1 MVPRVPPWAHETVQR
16 SWVIQPG
23 NRQRPVEGRHLVL
36 WRKSSGGVAIFHL
49 RGHQRKSASDPRY
62 TERASVSRCWS
73 RRTLNGGWHTA
84 KCSQRSTPTRAWYEA
99 KESSARH
106 IIASKTTKNETATGF
121 QNRTSGASP
130 DGQRA
135 TTTTVDQL
143 PNEQGIICPVADK
156 DRKEIG
162 IHIPEVPARGVARFR
177 RAPCAPTP
185 TSGIVGTQATWHV
198 MNANVTLVRRVSS
211 SQTGMWSKSS
221 KSDSIR
227 GKRCLRA
234 ASTASLF
241 WASGIL
247 TQIAGIR
254 AAFSR
259 QKSSMVALSFSMVR

>member
-1 MVPRVPPWAHETVQR
+1 M
-16 SWVIQPG
+16 
-23 NRQRPVEGRHLVL
+23 
-36 WRKSSGGVAIFHL
+36 
-49 RGHQRKSASDPRY
+49 
-62 TERASVSRCWS
+62 
-73 RRTLNGGWHTA
+73 
-84 KCSQRSTPTRAWYEA
+84 STPTRAWYEA

-106 IIASKTTKNETATGF
+106 IIASKTTKNETATRF

-177 RAPCAPTP
+177 RAPRAPTP

>member
-1 MVPRVPPWAHETVQR
+1 MIWHKPFPTVALHSNLDYR
-16 SWVIQPG
+16 RRLYVSNCVYANTPQPYEDA
-23 NRQRPVEGRHLVL
+23 VTTWEV
-36 WRKSSGGVAIFHL
+36 VM
-49 RGHQRKSASDPRY
+49 
-62 TERASVSRCWS
+62 
-73 RRTLNGGWHTA
+73 
-84 KCSQRSTPTRAWYEA
+84 STPTRAWYEA

-198 MNANVTLVRRVSS
+198 MNANVILVRRVSS

>member
-1 MVPRVPPWAHETVQR
+1 M
-16 SWVIQPG
+16 
-23 NRQRPVEGRHLVL
+23 
-36 WRKSSGGVAIFHL
+36 
-49 RGHQRKSASDPRY
+49 
-62 TERASVSRCWS
+62 
-73 RRTLNGGWHTA
+73 
-84 KCSQRSTPTRAWYEA
+84 STPTRAWYEA

-121 QNRTSGASP
+121 QNRTGGASP

-185 TSGIVGTQATWHV
+185 ASGIEGTQATWHV